1 MILARLYDVRST
13 IFRITSI
20 APTISSSSF
29 FCVDYRTEGRLP
41 ILSTEGE
48 RISSDLSI
56 LLQPPTSR
64 HRRHRFLGG
73 RSLMCLVHAACL
85 GILNISRGRKF
96 RWIHFLPRGYDE
108 RTLRWLVVVANTL
121 TSSSYFRTTSLYRE
135 R

>member
-48 RISSDLSI
+48 RVSSDLSI
-56 LLQPPTSR
+56 PLQPPTSR
-64 HRRHRFLGG
+64 HRCHRFLGEVANVP
-73 RSLMCLVHAACL
+73 RTRRVSRHTKHLARPQIQVDTFSTP
-85 GILNISRGRKF
+85 GIRR
-96 RWIHFLPRGYDE
+96 

-121 TSSSYFRTTSLYRE
+121 TRSSYFRTTSLYRE